1 LLRSAKF
8 VNVPNVLL
16 AQNATNVELVAAV
29 VTAIVEA
36 ATTIEVTIVVTAVEI
51 TASRIAVAE
60 QSLLMENF

>member
-1 LLRSAKF
+1 MKMALLQLLRSAKF

-36 ATTIEVTIVVTAVEI
+36 AMTIVVTIVVKAAEI
-51 TASRIAVAE
+51 IASHIVVAE
-60 QSLLMENF
+60 L

>member
-1 LLRSAKF
+1 

-36 ATTIEVTIVVTAVEI
+36 EMIIVVTAVEI

>member
-36 ATTIEVTIVVTAVEI
+36 AMTIVVTAVEI